1 MAKLKSLLKIE
12 GTLDGMTFYKKA
24 DGQYYVRT
32 KGGVSKDKIL
42 NDPAFERTRENNQEF
57 TEVSK
62 SGKLLRRA
70 LIALLANV
78 KDRTKTNRLSSKL
91 FKVKNCDTNSVRGQ
105 RKVSLGMQT
114 PEGKESLTGFE
125 FNKNA
130 PLDAVLRSNYSLD
143 TTTKEIKFTAFT
155 PSVML
160 AAPQGA
166 THIKL
171 YAANVNYNFS
181 TGESDLVISNVISSV
196 INNIATEV
204 TLSFATPATGQ
215 GVEMFLLKIE
225 FLQELNA
232 TLYPLKNGTFNALK
246 LIKIM

>member
-32 KGGVSKDKIL
+32 KGGIQKNRIQ

-70 LIALLANV
+70 LIELLANV
-78 KDRTKTNRLSSKL
+78 KDRTKTNRLSSVL
-91 FKVKNCDTNSVRGQ
+91 FKVKNFDSNSVRGQ

-114 PEGKESLTGFE
+114 LEGKEFLTGFE

-130 PLDAVLRSNYSLD
+130 PLDAVLLNNYTLD
-143 TTTKEIKFTAFT
+143 TTTKEIQFTGFT

-160 AAPQGA
+160 VAPQGA

-171 YAANVNYNFS
+171 YASHVIYDFTSGA
-181 TGESDLVISNVISSV
+181 SDLAISNVVNSA
-196 INNIATEV
+196 INNSATDI
-204 TLSFATPATGQ
+204 TLSFTTPATGV
-215 GVEMFLLKIE
+215 GIEMFLLKIE

-232 TLYPLKNGTFNALK
+232 TLYPLKNGTYNALK